1 MLKRFLKPFRIVVVL
16 VAAVAAFVGISV
28 RAGGWATITVAD
40 LPDHFVAGQATTL
53 SFTIRQHG
61 VRLMDDLTP
70 SLEAVNGTEKTTAT
84 VRREGANYHAKFTLP
99 KPGEWTLTIKSSFG
113 PNDVTLLPMQAM
125 AANAKLAALSDA
137 ERGRRLFVAKGCL
150 QCHKNDHA
158 GVNGRFPWATDL
170 TNKHYTGNY
179 LAQVLTNP
187 EKVLPP
193 KDQARMPNLNL
204 KPGEVTALTAFIN
217 TGINTGINAGKR
229 TATN

>member
-16 VAAVAAFVGISV
+16 FAAVAAFVGISV

-40 LPDHFVAGQATTL
+40 LPDHFVAGQPVNL

-99 KPGEWTLTIKSSFG
+99 KPGLWTITIRSSFG
-113 PNDVTLLPMQAM
+113 ANDVTLLPMQAL
-125 AANAKLAALSDA
+125 AANQATTALTDS

-150 QCHKNDHA
+150 QCHKNDNA

-170 TNKHYTGNY
+170 TSKHYSGAY
-179 LAQVLTNP
+179 LTQVLADP
-187 EKVLPP
+187 QKALAPP
-193 KDQARMPNLNL
+193 KNDRMPNLNL
-204 KPGEVTALTAFIN
+204 KPHEIAALTVFL
-217 TGINTGINAGKR
+217 NADKQ
-229 TATN
+229 TARN